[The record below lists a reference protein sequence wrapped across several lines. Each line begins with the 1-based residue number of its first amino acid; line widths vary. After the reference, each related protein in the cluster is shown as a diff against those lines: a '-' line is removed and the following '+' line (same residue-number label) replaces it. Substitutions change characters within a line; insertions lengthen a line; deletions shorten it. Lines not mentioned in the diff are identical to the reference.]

1 VLVTILLLAVPG
13 ARAQGAAPPAA
24 TPRAAPFSATGPLVQ
39 LDAALKELTAKV
51 APAVV
56 QVVATGYG
64 PTGGSVPGQAAV
76 FTRQQGVGSGVVLD
90 PSGYIVTN
98 AHVVK
103 GAERVEVVLT
113 HPAAHPEAPIPPQG
127 EQETLPATVVG
138 FTDYFDL
145 ALLKVE
151 AEDLTTLPFADIREV
166 TQGQVVIAVGSPLG
180 LDNSVTMGI
189 VSSVARQAK
198 PDSPV
203 VFVQTDAPINPGN
216 SGGAL
221 VDVNGRLVGVNTFI
235 LSQTGGNEGLG
246 FALPAPIVRMA
257 YRSLREKGHV
267 DRRVIGVGI
276 QQISP
281 ALARG
286 LGLPRG
292 QGLVVCDLVPGG
304 PGEQAGLKIGDV
316 LVEAGGWPIL
326 TPSQLDGSLYS
337 HDLRQPMTLGVL
349 RGVARL
355 DLHVQVR
362 EEAHEADALLDPGDP
377 RKNLVRALGV
387 LAVTVTPELQAR
399 AGSLRIGS
407 GVAVLARTTDTPAV
421 DLAAGD
427 VVHAVNGAPVESVE
441 ALRDALAS
449 FKRGES
455 VALQVERRGGL
466 EYVAFE
472 MN

>member
-1 VLVTILLLAVPG
+1 LLLCVVGVPESG
-13 ARAQGAAPPAA
+13 AQA
-24 TPRAAPFSATGPLVQ
+24 TSAGPLRQ

-51 APAVV
+51 SPAVV
-56 QVVATGYG
+56 QVIATGYG
-64 PTGGSVPGQAAV
+64 PTGGGVPGQAAV
-76 FTRQQGVGSGVVLD
+76 FARQQGVGSGVVLD

-103 GAERVEVVLT
+103 GAERVEVVFSR
-113 HPAAHPEAPIPPQG
+113 PNAHPEAPMPPQD
-127 EQETLPATVVG
+127 EQSTLPATLVG

-151 AEDLTTLPFADIREV
+151 ASDLPTLPFADFREV

-203 VFVQTDAPINPGN
+203 VYLQTDAPINPGN

-221 VDVNGRLVGVNTFI
+221 VDVNGRLVGINTFI
-235 LSQTGGNEGLG
+235 LSQAGGNEGLG
-246 FALPAPIVRMA
+246 FALPAPIVQMA

-276 QQISP
+276 QRITP
-281 ALARG
+281 AVARG
-286 LGLPRG
+286 LGLPRAT
-292 QGLVVCDLVPGG
+292 GLVVCDVNPGG
-304 PGEQAGLKIGDV
+304 PGDQAGLQIADV
-316 LVEAGGWPIL
+316 VVESDGWPIL

-337 HDLRQPMTLGVL
+337 HDLRQPLILGVL
-349 RGVARL
+349 RGVTRL
-355 DLHVQVR
+355 KLRLQVR
-362 EEAHEADALLDPGDP
+362 EETHEADALIDPGDP
-377 RKNLVRALGV
+377 QSNLVQALGV
-387 LAVTVTPELQAR
+387 LAVSVTPELQGR
-399 AGSLRIGS
+399 LGSLRIPS
-407 GVAVLARTTDTPAV
+407 GVAILARTTDISSV
-421 DLAAGD
+421 DLSAGD
-427 VVHAVNGAPVESVE
+427 VIHAVNGTPVASVE
-441 ALRDALAS
+441 ALRDALAA

-455 VALQVERRGGL
+455 VVLQVERRGGL
-466 EYVAFE
+466 EFVGFE